1 MFKNFISQ
9 QVKLKPQ
16 KGFLSE
22 VQFDMRSNLGFSNQS
37 ELGRLIYVHKNKY
50 CPLKFIDTWD
60 QGVIIQMYPSEC

>member
-37 ELGRLIYVHKNKY
+37 ELGRLIYVDKNKY